1 MDEASYASVVS
12 QVRTMEFQADVDR
25 RAKEIEKQHELLRNS
40 DKLKAEQE
48 FQKQLS
54 EKEHELEKQKAEIA
68 RLEEQLKGAEVSK
81 KAETQTAIQTTQME
95 FNKKLA
101 EKDAE
106 IARLEEQVK
115 TTGVSIQADFDKLL
129 AEKDAQLLK
138 KEQEINTLIE
148 QSRGNERAKQ
158 LEHEKELA
166 EKDSLIVRLQEQ
178 IKGAV
183 LEKQTELEKQLAIKD
198 TEILKLKGEVSQSQG
213 QIEVAVLKEQNKAN
227 QIIQLKE
234 GEISSWKEKL
244 EVAKNDSIRREQDLR
259 HGFEQQLRQQQDLID
274 YYKDLKTRM
283 STKMIGETLEIH
295 CSTQFNQMMRSML
308 PNAYFEKDN
317 DASGGSKGDFIFR
330 DFAPDG
336 TEYVSIMFEMKNEA
350 DETATKHKNEDFFKK
365 LDADRRAKGC
375 EFAVLVSLLEPDNEL
390 YNGGIV
396 DVSYRYD
403 KMYVIRPQFFLPII
417 SLLVQT
423 SKKSLEYKQQL
434 AFAQS
439 QSIDVTNFENQLLD
453 FQEKFGKN
461 YRLASEKF
469 KAAIDEIDK
478 SILHLQ
484 KIKDALIGSENNLR
498 LANDKAEAL
507 TIKKLTRNNPTMK
520 AKFDEARAKTKNN
533 ENVENTIDK
542 ENDVTTTHDNIGKI
556 PNRNVIIGDWI
567 KWKPTNSIGRVEE
580 LTRRGSLNIIIIR
593 LENGE
598 TMDVYDNKKMY
609 EFIQSPKEKPVVYED
624 EDTDEITNDSNSN
637 SRTTAKI
644 GDMVMRCSDKLVGTV
659 IEIRPLVGGIEKLV
673 LKLKNGGIAEVFND
687 LNMYKI
693 IG

>member
-1 MDEASYASVVS
+1 MNEIKCPNCGKVFSVDEASYASVVS

-25 RAKEIEKQHELLRNS
+25 RAKEIEKQQELLRKS
-40 DKLKAEQE
+40 DKLQAEQG
-48 FQKQLS
+48 FQKQLN
-54 EKEHELEKQKAEIA
+54 EKEHELQKQKAEIA

-95 FNKKLA
+95 FNKKLS

-106 IARLEEQVK
+106 IARL
-115 TTGVSIQADFDKLL
+115 
-129 AEKDAQLLK
+129 
-138 KEQEINTLIE
+138 
-148 QSRGNERAKQ
+148 
-158 LEHEKELA
+158 
-166 EKDSLIVRLQEQ
+166 
-178 IKGAV
+178 
-183 LEKQTELEKQLAIKD
+183 
-198 TEILKLKGEVSQSQG
+198 QG

-227 QIIQLKE
+227 QILQQKE

-244 EVAKNDSIRREQDLR
+244 EVEKNDSIRREQDLR
-259 HGFEQQLRQQQDLID
+259 QGFEQQLKQQQELID

-317 DASGGSKGDFIFR
+317 DISGGSKGDFIFR

-434 AFAQS
+434 AIAQS

-520 AKFDEARAKTKNN
+520 AKFDEAR
-533 ENVENTIDK
+533 
-542 ENDVTTTHDNIGKI
+542 
-556 PNRNVIIGDWI
+556 
-567 KWKPTNSIGRVEE
+567 EE
-580 LTRRGSLNIIIIR
+580 S
-593 LENGE
+593 
-598 TMDVYDNKKMY
+598 
-609 EFIQSPKEKPVVYED
+609 
-624 EDTDEITNDSNSN
+624 
-637 SRTTAKI
+637 
-644 GDMVMRCSDKLVGTV
+644 
-659 IEIRPLVGGIEKLV
+659 
-673 LKLKNGGIAEVFND
+673 
-687 LNMYKI
+687 
-693 IG
+693 